1 MSVLARDLIE
11 KQTEHIFKDTNT
23 KDIKQSRV
31 CLVVIANINRQSYYL
46 ILSSHSN
53 NAFEYYQRFPDWNY
67 LLAKKRCDGLKY
79 TSCVNLRDI
88 YEGEP
93 LGRPILTV
101 PENEFRKLIIAFK
114 RWQNSN
120 PDKLYNTI
128 KDLV

>member
-23 KDIKQSRV
+23 KDIKQSRD
-31 CLVVIANINRQSYYL
+31 CLIMIANANEQSYYL

-53 NAFEYYQRFPDWNY
+53 NAFEYYQRFPEWNY
-67 LLAKKRCDGLKY
+67 LLAKKRCEGLKY

-101 PENEFRKLIIAFK
+101 PEDEFRKLIKAFK
-114 RWQNSN
+114 KWQTSN
-120 PDKLYNTI
+120 PDKLYSTI